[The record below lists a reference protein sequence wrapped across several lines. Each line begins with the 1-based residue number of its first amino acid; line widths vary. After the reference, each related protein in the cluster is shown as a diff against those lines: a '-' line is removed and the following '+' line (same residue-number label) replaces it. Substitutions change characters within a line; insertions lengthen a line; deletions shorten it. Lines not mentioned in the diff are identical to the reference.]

1 MLHFFKKNLI
11 LLFLLCLLLGVAVIF
26 LIQKSETPSFTK
38 TETKVF
44 QEEKKVVKPVAPVVK
59 AKPKEPT
66 PLQTPKEAPIV
77 QKKIDLTPEK
87 EPFVYSKPKLEIDQI
102 LQKQKKIDTFSD
114 NNYSTKEKKDWEVDY
129 KLGLEQD
136 APQKLKAG
144 EPLKS
149 EMVNGKIKFSKS
161 F

>member
-1 MLHFFKKNLI
+1 M
-11 LLFLLCLLLGVAVIF
+11 
-26 LIQKSETPSFTK
+26 
-38 TETKVF
+38 
-44 QEEKKVVKPVAPVVK
+44 APVVK